1 MTAQG
6 GIPVLQCLVRLGE
19 EDEANR
25 IFLEVNIE
33 FTDVP

>member
-6 GIPVLQCLVRLGE
+6 DISVLQCLVQLGE
-19 EDEANR
+19 EDKANS